1 MQPRFA
7 IVIST
12 ADRTPAKNYL
22 IDTLNNLMQSGLFNS
37 SVSHTVIVVDTGKGV
52 LQRARAAIWFAS
64 HRIPVQIVTPERKGS
79 SPDNAAEGLIAAYQT
94 GAEWVLFLEDD
105 IEVCG
110 SFLESVNG
118 WLRDNADPL
127 VPVYSFCA
135 CYSKNAGR
143 ERTAKSWKYGLGS
156 FYGTQAYAIRAS
168 DAPSLA
174 SFLQREARDRNQT
187 NGHDLLLRDWVL
199 ERYPETTHFLAPGMD
214 FIQHVGKES
223 SIHAG
228 RFHSYPH
235 FGGYGW
241 QYENGDHTYFS
252 PEELKRGKFSPN
264 LARLLE
270 KTLDPKLPVYDMGC
284 GLGRYVAHLEKEG
297 FVALGIEGHPQAKDV
312 AATPSIMA
320 WDLSNPFPARVLD
333 MPRGSVVSL
342 EVGEHIQPERAG
354 YFLSNL
360 SNMCAKTLILSW
372 AVRGQGGH
380 RHINELDHHDIVPMV
395 EELGFKLDEHK
406 TAEWREL
413 AGMDLPWFKRSI
425 YCFER
430 V

>member
-12 ADRTPAKNYL
+12 ADRSPARNYL
-22 IDTLNNLMQSGLFNS
+22 IDTLNSLMQSGVFS
-37 SVSHTVIVVDTGKGV
+37 SRVTHTVIVVDTGKGV

-64 HRIPVQIVTPERKGS
+64 QGIPVDIVTPTRTGS
-79 SPDNAAEGLIAAYQT
+79 SPDNAAAGMRAAHNT

-105 IEVCG
+105 IEPCG
-110 SFLESVNG
+110 SFLESINA

-127 VPVYSFCA
+127 VPVYPFCA
-135 CYSKNAGR
+135 AYSKNAGR
-143 ERTAKSWKYGLGS
+143 ERTAKTWRYGLGS
-156 FYGTQAYAIRAS
+156 FYGTQAYAIRAA
-168 DAPSLA
+168 DALSLA
-174 SFLQREARDRNQT
+174 DFLEREARARCQT

-199 ERYPETTHFLAPGMD
+199 ERYPETTHLLAPGMD
-214 FIQHVGKES
+214 FVQHTGKES

-228 RFHSYPH
+228 RFHAYPH

-241 QYENGDHTYFS
+241 RYENGDTTYYS
-252 PEELKRGKFSPN
+252 PEELQRSKFSPN
-264 LARLLE
+264 LARLLA
-270 KTLDPKLPVYDMGC
+270 KTLDRNLPVYDMGC
-284 GLGRYVAHLEKEG
+284 GIGKYAAHLEKEG
-297 FVALGIEGHPQAKDV
+297 FVVLGIEGHPNAKSV
-312 AATPSIMA
+312 AVTPNVMP
-320 WDLSNPFPARVLD
+320 WDLSNPFPARVLN

-360 SNMCAKTLILSW
+360 ANMCAKTLILSW

-380 RHINELDHHDIVPMV
+380 RHINELDEQEIVPMV
-395 EELGFKLDEHK
+395 EALGFRLEREK
-406 TAEWREL
+406 TDEWREL
-413 AGMDLPWFKRSI
+413 AGTDLHWFKRSI

-430 V
+430 A